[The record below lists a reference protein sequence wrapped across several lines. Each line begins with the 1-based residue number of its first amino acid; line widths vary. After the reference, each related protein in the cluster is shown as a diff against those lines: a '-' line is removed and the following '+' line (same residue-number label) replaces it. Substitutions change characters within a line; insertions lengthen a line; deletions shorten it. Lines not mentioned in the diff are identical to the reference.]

1 MSKKSSV
8 ILITYVQPLADGTKF
23 ERLESSNTKEE
34 TLEFINYSQDFNIV
48 QIETDK
54 KLFTL
59 NLDNIGKIEVFDA

>member
-1 MSKKSSV
+1 MAKKSSV